1 MPASSLPSVVTILW
15 IVCVIPLHA
24 FLVLPHISPHQ
35 HKLYING
42 VILTPVTCFSHPIE
56 VPEILPQLQLAI
68 IYFIFAFP
76 SFSSEWVHPN
86 SLSFYYPSPL
96 FFCYLSINAAMP
108 NVTHVLAAPDSKKR
122 HSIVSILDF
131 TIQNC
136 FAKDCSN
143 FHSCQQ
149 CLIIPV
155 PSRPCQPLTLSDFGT
170 FGGLS
175 LKWYLNMILIGS
187 FYFHVFVDH
196 SVLFCEL
203 TVFFRIVCIRHNLK

>member
-1 MPASSLPSVVTILW
+1 MESYWHPWL
-15 IVCVIPLHA
+15 A
-24 FLVLPHISPHQ
+24 FF
-35 HKLYING
+35 
-42 VILTPVTCFSHPIE
+42 T
-56 VPEILPQLQLAI
+56 QLKFLR
-68 IYFIFAFP
+68 YFH
-76 SFSSEWVHPN
+76 SYN
-86 SLSFYYPSPL
+86 LLSFILFLLFHHFPLNGYTPIHYPFTIHHL
-96 FFCYLSINAAMP
+96 FFFCYLSINAAMP

-155 PSRPCQPLTLSDFGT
+155 PSRPCQLLTLSDFGT